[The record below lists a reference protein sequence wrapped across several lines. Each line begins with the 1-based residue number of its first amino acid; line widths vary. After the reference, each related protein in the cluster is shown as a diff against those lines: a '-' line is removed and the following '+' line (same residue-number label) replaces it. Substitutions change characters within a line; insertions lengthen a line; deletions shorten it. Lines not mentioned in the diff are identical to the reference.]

1 MVELKEEREK
11 MKIKNKKSA
20 YQLAV
25 QRMEIETRRATAQ
38 VEKIAELYAEMRKK
52 NKT

>member
-1 MVELKEEREK
+1 
-11 MKIKNKKSA
+11 MKTKNIKKSA

-38 VEKIAELYAEMRKK
+38 VEKIAELYAEMRKI